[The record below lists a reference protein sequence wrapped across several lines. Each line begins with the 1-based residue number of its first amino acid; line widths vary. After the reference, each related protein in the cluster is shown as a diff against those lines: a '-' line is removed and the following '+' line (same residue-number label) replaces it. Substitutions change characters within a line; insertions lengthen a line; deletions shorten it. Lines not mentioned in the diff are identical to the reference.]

1 MDEEQ
6 QFLFDVNGY
15 IVLEDVSRQRSFGRR
30 QRAVRTRRRADVLRL
45 LRSRSVPRAVP
56 RAPLLQATAGLRLLP
71 R

>member
-15 IVLEDVSRQRSFGRR
+15 IVLEDVSRQRSF
-30 QRAVRTRRRADVLRL
+30 ALAPWA
-45 LRSRSVPRAVP
+45 RSAVP
-56 RAPLLQATAGLRLLP
+56 RAPLLPARAELPGSLPPAPCRVLRLLRLLP

>member
-15 IVLEDVSRQRSFGRR
+15 IVLEDVSRQRSFAPY
-30 QRAVRTRRRADVLRL
+30 RAAVPRALFLTARAELPGSLPPAPCRVLRL
-45 LRSRSVPRAVP
+45 LR
-56 RAPLLQATAGLRLLP
+56 LLP

>member
-15 IVLEDVSRQRSFGRR
+15 IVLEDVSRQRSF
-30 QRAVRTRRRADVLRL
+30 AL
-45 LRSRSVPRAVP
+45 
-56 RAPLLQATAGLRLLP
+56 APLLTALQCRVLLSSGLPPP

>member
-15 IVLEDVSRQRSFGRR
+15 IVLEDVSRQRSF
-30 QRAVRTRRRADVLRL
+30 ALAPY
-45 LRSRSVPRAVP
+45 RSAVP
-56 RAPLLQATAGLRLLP
+56 RAPLLTARAELPGSLPPAPCRVLRLLRLLP

>member
-15 IVLEDVSRQRSFGRR
+15 IVLEDVSRQRSFAPY
-30 QRAVRTRRRADVLRL
+30 RA
-45 LRSRSVPRAVP
+45 AVP
-56 RAPLLQATAGLRLLP
+56 RALSLCFFCLRLLRLLP

>member
-15 IVLEDVSRQRSFGRR
+15 IVLEDVSRQRSFALAPY
-30 QRAVRTRRRADVLRL
+30 RA
-45 LRSRSVPRAVP
+45 AVP
-56 RAPLLQATAGLRLLP
+56 RALSLCFFCLRLLRLLP